1 MMQELTKSEK
11 KQIKELLKVGILCR
25 HADGATVV

>member
-1 MMQELTKSEK
+1 MQELTKSEK
-11 KQIKELLKVGILCR
+11 KQIKELLKLGILCR

>member
-25 HADGATVV
+25 HADGATLV

>member
-11 KQIKELLKVGILCR
+11 KQIKELLKLEILCR
-25 HADGATVV
+25 HADGATVG

>member
-11 KQIKELLKVGILCR
+11 KQIKELLKLGILCR